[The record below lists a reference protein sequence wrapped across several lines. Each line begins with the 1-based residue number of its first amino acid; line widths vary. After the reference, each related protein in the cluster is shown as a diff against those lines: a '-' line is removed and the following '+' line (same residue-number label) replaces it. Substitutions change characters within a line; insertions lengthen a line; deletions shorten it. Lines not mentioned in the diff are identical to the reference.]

1 MEPNSLIIVALA
13 AGLLIGA
20 LRVHLI
26 HRRSS
31 GINRD
36 RAEQLALEVEETRAE
51 LEANRDDVSRH
62 FEQTSELFHDL
73 TQQYS
78 RLYSH
83 LAEGAREFSNGGISE
98 LGRGFQN
105 PLLGE
110 KGGAGAP
117 SLEPPLASAQ
127 PPASVTPPGKDEM
140 AAERRQ
146 ADDEPRPQQ
155 GNGSATSTSADTP
168 FPTGPP
174 AA

>member
-1 MEPNSLIIVALA
+1 MEPNSLIIAALA

-20 LRVHLI
+20 LVVHLI

-31 GINRD
+31 GVNRE
-36 RAEQLALEVEETRAE
+36 RAEQLALEVEEIRVE
-51 LEANRDDVSRH
+51 LEANREDVSRH

-98 LGRGFQN
+98 LSRGFQN

-110 KGGAGAP
+110 KGGAAAP
-117 SLEPPLASAQ
+117 SLEQPAALEKPL
-127 PPASVTPPGKDEM
+127 ASVTPPAKDEI
-140 AAERRQ
+140 AA
-146 ADDEPRPQQ
+146 DNEPRPKQ
-155 GNGSATSTSADTP
+155 GNGSATSTSAEAP
-168 FPTGPP
+168 FPTAAPP
-174 AA
+174 V

>member
-20 LRVHLI
+20 LLVHLI

-110 KGGAGAP
+110 KGGAEAP